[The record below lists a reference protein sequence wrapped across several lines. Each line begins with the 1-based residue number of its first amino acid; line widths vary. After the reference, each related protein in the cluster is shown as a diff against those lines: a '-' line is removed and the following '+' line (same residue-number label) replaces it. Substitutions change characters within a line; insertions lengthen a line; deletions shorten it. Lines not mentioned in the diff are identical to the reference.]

1 MPNTI
6 PSTSALSATSPLNQF
21 VFRQLNNWL
30 DQPLNLIAAPADLN
44 WQELAITFANAK
56 QPLQV
61 WTNDWRSFNAAQTAG
76 ISSFFTAGQ
85 APTNLAGRSLMFWPK
100 AKEEGYWWLQQL
112 ATLPHQDVLLA
123 GESNGGINALA
134 KQLKN
139 TGVAVGKL
147 DTARRCALYAL
158 DSLAPASQL
167 IIDNAPQQTQA
178 SNQGVQT
185 KWHGPEGLTLISQ
198 PGVFSHG
205 RVDEGS
211 AFFIKTLAQQPHIKT
226 GQLLDVGCGCGLLG
240 AWLIKKYPSLQLT
253 AADVSG
259 FALNAT
265 RATLGINQLNGKAV
279 AADIFTGLAEH
290 APAQGFDLIISNPPF
305 HTGKATDYELA
316 SRLISQAPQF
326 LRKGG
331 EIWIVANRFLPYADF
346 LQQAFHNVTLVAET
360 GKFRVYKAIRG

>member
-1 MPNTI
+1 MPNTM
-6 PSTSALSATSPLNQF
+6 PNTSALSATSPLNQF
-21 VFRQLNNWL
+21 IFRQLNNWL

-44 WQELAITFANAK
+44 WQALAVTFANAK
-56 QPLQV
+56 QRLQV
-61 WTNDWRSFNAAQTAG
+61 WTNDWRCFSAAQAVG
-76 ISSFFTAGQ
+76 IVCFFTADQ

-112 ATLPHQDVLLA
+112 AALPHQEVLLA

-134 KQLKN
+134 KQLQN

-158 DSLAPASQL
+158 DSLALASQL
-167 IIDNAPQQTQA
+167 ITDNAPQQQAATQW
-178 SNQGVQT
+178 S
-185 KWHGPEGLTLISQ
+185 GPEGLTLISQ

-226 GQLLDVGCGCGLLG
+226 GHLLDVGCGCGLLG

-259 FALNAT
+259 FALTAT
-265 RATLGINQLNGKAV
+265 RATLAINQLNGKAV

-290 APAQGFDLIISNPPF
+290 TPAEGFDLIVSNPPF

-316 SRLISQAPQF
+316 SRLISQAPKF

-331 EIWIVANRFLPYADF
+331 EIWLVANRFLPYADF
-346 LQQAFHNVTLVAET
+346 LQQAFNNFTLVAET